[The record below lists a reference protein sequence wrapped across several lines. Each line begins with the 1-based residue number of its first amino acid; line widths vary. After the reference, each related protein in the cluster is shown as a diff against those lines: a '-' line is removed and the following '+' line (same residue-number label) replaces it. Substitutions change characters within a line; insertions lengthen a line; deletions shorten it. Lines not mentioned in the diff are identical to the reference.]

1 MAPRAWL
8 ILALVAACASGPA
21 GAAVYAMVRADPD
34 AITLM
39 DPSAVEAVPGAAEL
53 RRAYSVTVQKNLVSG
68 GPQHPGYVRTLNE
81 YDCAGRRVRW
91 KTFSVYSRFGDL
103 VIHKDNADET
113 WQPAPPGSEA
123 EASTRLVCDHA
134 NKWAGM
140 AATSLSQ
147 LVITL
152 MQAWDDAAPLPTLRP
167 ARPTAPPK
175 TPAARKAARKAA
187 PGTAKVPQA

>member
-152 MQAWDDAAPLPTLRP
+152 MQAWDDAAPRPTLQP
-167 ARPTAPPK
+167 ARPTAAAK

-187 PGTAKVPQA
+187 PGTAKVPEA